1 MKILVR
7 KDDILELKKSA
18 KYSNIN
24 LYIHFIYY
32 LCIYILVI
40 ELRLVVQTANLDPLI
55 NNLQG
60 ILKKTRKKCRQVK
73 CENERMNEERH
84 CPAYAAPPPS
94 SFPLLLGH
102 STPGSPHKYKA
113 KWGMD
118 AVGCGLCVSV

>member
-84 CPAYAAPPPS
+84 CPAYAAPPPFLLPTPLRTLYPW
-94 SFPLLLGH
+94 FP
-102 STPGSPHKYKA
+102 SQI
-113 KWGMD
+113 
-118 AVGCGLCVSV
+118 